1 MKFSFV
7 STTAAL
13 VMMVALAGCG
23 GKQQYTVQGTI
34 TSLNNS
40 GLILTNNGGDDLAVP
55 SGATT
60 FAFSKQIDYGT
71 MYNVQIKQDPA
82 HMTCGW
88 STSGINIGSAGYNVS
103 IQMGLV
109 CEQNKYTLGGQVSG
123 LTAAADG
130 TARSITLTNGSSGS
144 VTLSS
149 ASATNGALDFS
160 VGSVADGSAYG
171 VTFVDTNNGL
181 TCDVTNG
188 VGVMHETAISN
199 IVVACRNK

>member
-7 STTAAL
+7 SAGVAL
-13 VMMVALAGCG
+13 AVMAALAGCG

-34 TSLNNS
+34 SGLNNS

-88 STSGINIGSAGYNVS
+88 NTTGINIGSAGYNVT
-103 IQMGLV
+103 IQMAMT
-109 CEQNKYTLGGQVSG
+109 CQQNAYSLGGQISG

-130 TARSITLTNGSSGS
+130 TARTITLTNGSSGS

-149 ASATNGALDFS
+149 ASATSGALDFS
-160 VGSVADGSAYG
+160 LGTVADGTAYG

-199 IVVACRNK
+199 IVVTCRNK